1 MPHEP
6 FYLRVLKFEFGANR
20 LRIKF
25 CTQKS
30 NSFFKKKVG
39 VVPRKAAKLEK
50 VVWNWKKRPLAPIAA
65 KPRSSGT

>member
-50 VVWNWKKRPLAPIAA
+50 VV
-65 KPRSSGT
+65 